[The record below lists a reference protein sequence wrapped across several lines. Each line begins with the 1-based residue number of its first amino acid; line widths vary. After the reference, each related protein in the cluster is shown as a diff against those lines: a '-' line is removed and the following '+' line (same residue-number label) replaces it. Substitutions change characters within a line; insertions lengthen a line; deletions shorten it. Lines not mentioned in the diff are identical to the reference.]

1 MQTSYFQR
9 KALAQTD
16 QKDLDM
22 SNVMVPMPLELLKRV
37 SALWPA
43 DMEDDGSGRIG
54 WKAHIRQALK
64 EFRAAFAEDVVQR
77 QQAAASPISVQLEPV
92 ETSSAE
98 AKLIEVATVLQGLAS
113 FLDDTAQKRRPA
125 RDHDLTGDFEA
136 ANITSVSK
144 MAGWQLT
151 QLKEAQTTLA
161 DQISGLMGVVQAQ
174 SIQGPNT
181 QIKQLQEQLEALQ
194 KVPPLYQAVN
204 RAAGELPAGWQIT
217 LGIEF
222 ESGSVELSDA
232 DGVKVE
238 FDTCNERL
246 DRTVLDAL
254 EAAKAL
260 HAQRGGARKEG
271 LRQVKFESVAVG
283 SEFKEEKDGH
293 WHLKI
298 DSRKGLVRYS
308 GFESSPTFDLDEMV
322 WVED

>member
-1 MQTSYFQR
+1 
-9 KALAQTD
+9 
-16 QKDLDM
+16 M

-37 SALWPA
+37 SALWPE

-54 WKAHIRQALK
+54 WKAHIRQAVK
-64 EFRAAFAEDVVQR
+64 DFRASFADDVVQR
-77 QQAAASPISVQLEPV
+77 QQTSVSPVSAQLEQV
-92 ETSSAE
+92 ESSSAE

-144 MAGWQLT
+144 MAGWHLT
-151 QLKEAQTTLA
+151 QLKSAQSTLA
-161 DQISGLMGVVQAQ
+161 DQISGLMGVGQAQ
-174 SIQGPNT
+174 QTNHGDNA
-181 QIKQLQEQLEALQ
+181 QIKQLQEQIEALQ

-204 RAAGELPAGWQIT
+204 RAAGELPAGWRIS
-217 LGIEF
+217 LEIEF

-232 DGVKVE
+232 EGVDVE

-254 EAAKAL
+254 EAAKVL
-260 HAQRGGARKEG
+260 HAQRGGTRKEG
-271 LRQVKFESVAVG
+271 LRLVKFESVAVG

-298 DSRKGLVRYS
+298 DSRRGLVRYS
-308 GFESSPTFDLDEMV
+308 GFESTPTFDLDEQV

>member
-1 MQTSYFQR
+1 
-9 KALAQTD
+9 
-16 QKDLDM
+16 M
-22 SNVMVPMPLELLKRV
+22 SNVMVPMSLELLKRV
-37 SALWPA
+37 SALWPE

-54 WKAHIRQALK
+54 WKKHIRQAVK
-64 EFRAAFAEDVVQR
+64 EFRAGFADDVLQR
-77 QQAAASPISVQLEPV
+77 QQATASPVSVQLEQV
-92 ETSSAE
+92 EDSSAE
-98 AKLIEVATVLQGLAS
+98 AKLIEVATVLQGLSS

-136 ANITSVSK
+136 ANITTVSK
-144 MAGWQLT
+144 MAGWHLT
-151 QLKEAQTTLA
+151 QLKAAQNTLA
-161 DQISGLMGVVQAQ
+161 DQISGLIGAGEAQ
-174 SIQGPNT
+174 RNQDANT
-181 QIKQLQEQLEALQ
+181 QIKQLQEQIEAFQ

-217 LGIEF
+217 LDIEF
-222 ESGSVELSDA
+222 ESGSVQLSDA
-232 DGVKVE
+232 DGINVE

-254 EAAKAL
+254 EAAKVL
-260 HAQRGGARKEG
+260 DAQRGGARKEG

-283 SEFKEEKDGH
+283 SEFKEEKDGR

-298 DSRKGLVRYS
+298 DSRKGLVRYN